1 MDFGTEI
8 PETFDLEN
16 SQDESFHEESLDFVF
31 FTIVLNKIWM
41 NPSTLVLNQRT
52 VLRCKER

>member
-1 MDFGTEI
+1 MDFDGI

-16 SQDESFHEESLDFVF
+16 FQEKSFHGESFDFEI
-31 FTIVLNKIWM
+31 FTIALKKIWM